1 MIQKRNIL
9 KIGLICVICL
19 TLLGFDGTPASADPC
34 TPCDTWGLIKC
45 CFIDEVPCKCCSCTK
60 DIEMLYA
67 FYVNYLQSD
76 PDISPFDIL
85 EGKYL
90 NSYLMWRMSFSRQTP
105 AGNATWGAIKSLF

>member
-1 MIQKRNIL
+1 
-9 KIGLICVICL
+9 
-19 TLLGFDGTPASADPC
+19 
-34 TPCDTWGLIKC
+34 
-45 CFIDEVPCKCCSCTK
+45 
-60 DIEMLYA
+60 MLYA